1 MKVLGKYSFGI
12 GDRFSHEGRAQLSA
26 LIEAEKKYSVSFVPV
41 WNKSN
46 REHQIVGTD
55 PMETRH
61 EADDA
66 VRSLGYR
73 HPYFVDADHI
83 NMNNVDRFI
92 EASDFFTIDV
102 ADYIGKTADK
112 DSIAEFTE
120 KNLKYSGSLMIPG
133 IEEPFLVDRAQ
144 IETIAG
150 KYLFAVQ
157 EAGRIYRH
165 IAGQKGADNFVT
177 EVSMDEVDSPQTPIE
192 IFFILSALA
201 QEGVPVQTIAPKF
214 TGRFNK
220 GVEYVGDISR
230 FGKEFR
236 EDILVIDYAILEFGF
251 PKELKLSIHSGSD
264 KFSIYPIM
272 GKLLRQYDK
281 GIHIKTAGTTWLE
294 ENIGL
299 ALADEQALKLAK
311 KIAIAAL
318 GRMKEL
324 CIPYATV
331 IDINPAK
338 LPSADQIASWSG
350 EEYARALRHNPKD
363 ELYNPD
369 FRQLIHVSYKIA
381 AEFGEEYYSALR
393 RNSDVIATEVQ
404 ENILDR
410 HIARLFE

>member
-12 GDRFSHEGRAQLSA
+12 GDRFSHEGIAQLSA
-26 LIEAEKKYSVSFVPV
+26 LVKAAEKYSVSFVPV

-55 PMETRH
+55 PMDTRR
-61 EADDA
+61 EADEA
-66 VRSLGYR
+66 VKALSYR
-73 HPYFVDADHI
+73 NPYFVDADHI

-102 ADYIGKTADK
+102 ADYIGKPADR
-112 DSIAEFTE
+112 DSIAWFTE
-120 KNLKYSGSLMIPG
+120 KNLKYSGDLVIPG
-133 IEEPFLVDRAQ
+133 IEEPFRVDRAM

-165 IAGQKGADNFVT
+165 ISDRKGADNFVT

-201 QEGVPVQTIAPKF
+201 QEGVPAQTVAPKF

-220 GVEYVGDISR
+220 GVEYVGDISM
-230 FGKEFR
+230 FEKEFR
-236 EDILVIDYAILEFGF
+236 EDLLVIDYAVREFGL
-251 PKELKLSIHSGSD
+251 PDGLKLSIHSGSD
-264 KFSIYPIM
+264 KFSIYPVM
-272 GKLLRQYDK
+272 GRLIRQYDK

-299 ALADEQALKLAK
+299 ALADEQALGLAK
-311 KIAIAAL
+311 KIAVAAL
-318 GRMKEL
+318 GRMEEL

-338 LPSADQIASWSG
+338 LPTAEQIQSWSG
-350 EEYARALRHNPKD
+350 TEYARALRHNPED
-363 ELYNPD
+363 GLYNPD
-369 FRQLIHVSYKIA
+369 FRQLVHVSYKIA
-381 AEFGEEYYSALR
+381 AEFGEEYYAALR
-393 RNSDVIATEVQ
+393 RNSDVIAAEVQ

-410 HIARLFE
+410 HIARLFP